1 MRVPLA
7 ILLLMPFA
15 EIATFVLVGKAI
27 GVLATLG
34 LTLLAVFAGLA
45 LLRIQG
51 AGVLQRLQKDSQ
63 TNQNPGREIVHGA
76 MIVVAAILLIIPGFL
91 TDVVG
96 ILLFVPFVRDFI
108 WSFIGPRVTVFRTS
122 SFSYQGAGAE
132 TPREKDGPIIDLGED
147 DFRRDANRQSPWSLG
162 KDQ

>member
-7 ILLLMPFA
+7 ILLLMPLA

-34 LTLLAVFAGLA
+34 LTLLAVFVGLA

-51 AGVLQRLQKDSQ
+51 AGVLQRLQKESR
-63 TNQNPGREIVHGA
+63 TNANPGREIVHGA
-76 MIVVAAILLIIPGFL
+76 MIVVAAMLLIIPGFL
-91 TDVVG
+91 TDILG
-96 ILLFVPFVRDFI
+96 ILLFVPLVRDFI
-108 WSFIGPRVTVFRTS
+108 WSFIGPRVTVQRSS
-122 SFSYQGAGAE
+122 SFSYQGASTE
-132 TPREKDGPIIDLGED
+132 TSRPKDGPIIDLDED
-147 DFRRDANRQSPWSLG
+147 DFRRDGNRQSPWSLE

>member
-15 EIATFVLVGKAI
+15 EIATFVLVGKVI

-51 AGVLQRLQKDSQ
+51 AGVLQRLQKESRSGDD
-63 TNQNPGREIVHGA
+63 PGREIVHGA
-76 MIVVAAILLIIPGFL
+76 MIVVAAMLLIIPGFL

-108 WSFIGPRVTVFRTS
+108 WSFIGPRVTIYRS
-122 SFSYQGAGAE
+122 GSFSHQSTGAE
-132 TPREKDGPIIDLGED
+132 TSRPKDGPIIDLDED

>member
-7 ILLLMPFA
+7 ILLLMPLA

-27 GVLATLG
+27 GVLPTLG
-34 LTLLAVFAGLA
+34 LTLLAVFVGLA

-51 AGVLQRLQKDSQ
+51 AGVLQRLQKESR
-63 TNQNPGREIVHGA
+63 TNANPGREIVHGA
-76 MIVVAAILLIIPGFL
+76 MIVVAAMLLIIPGFL
-91 TDVVG
+91 TDILG

-108 WSFIGPRVTVFRTS
+108 WSFIGPRVTVQRSS
-122 SFSYQGAGAE
+122 SFSYQGASTE
-132 TPREKDGPIIDLGED
+132 TSRPKDGPIIDLDED
-147 DFRRDANRQSPWSLG
+147 DFRRDGNRQSPWSLE

>member
-7 ILLLMPFA
+7 ILLLMPLA
-15 EIATFVLVGKAI
+15 EIATFVFVGKAI

-51 AGVLQRLQKDSQ
+51 AGVLQRLQKESR
-63 TNQNPGREIVHGA
+63 TNANPGREIVHGA
-76 MIVVAAILLIIPGFL
+76 MIVVAAMLLIIPGFL
-91 TDVVG
+91 TDILG

-122 SFSYQGAGAE
+122 SFSYQGAGGE
-132 TPREKDGPIIDLGED
+132 TSRPKDGPIIDLDED
-147 DFRRDANRQSPWSLG
+147 DFQRGASGQSPWSLG